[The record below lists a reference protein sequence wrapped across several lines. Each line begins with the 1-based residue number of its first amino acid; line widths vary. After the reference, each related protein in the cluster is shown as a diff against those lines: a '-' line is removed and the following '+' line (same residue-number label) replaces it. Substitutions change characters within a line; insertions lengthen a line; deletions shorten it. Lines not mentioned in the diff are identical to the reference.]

1 MVLGKPTG
9 QTKRL
14 PQPTCPQPP
23 SDFNLEFGSQ
33 SALLKLTIPRS
44 VSELPFKSNH
54 SKRCILQLRGQKNQS
69 CQRFVMKQY
78 LKVYGQHNV
87 QCKFTVYR
95 IYIPVAWVSSL
106 FVKGPYL
113 RYMILIIHG
122 NTPFCQK
129 YALWKIPNFTETLN
143 CSGNQRDDTETS
155 TNRSNE
161 HQILE
166 VIYVVMGHDGI
177 IYEFKNPTT
186 PTISLIHPTCC
197 HFCHADSS
205 DPGQ

>member
-1 MVLGKPTG
+1 MYIYILCKDIYIY
-9 QTKRL
+9 RYIHI
-14 PQPTCPQPP
+14 C
-23 SDFNLEFGSQ
+23 
-33 SALLKLTIPRS
+33 
-44 VSELPFKSNH
+44 KS
-54 SKRCILQLRGQKNQS
+54 
-69 CQRFVMKQY
+69 MYAY
-78 LKVYGQHNV
+78 LNIH
-87 QCKFTVYR
+87 
-95 IYIPVAWVSSL
+95 IPVAWVSSL

-143 CSGNQRDDTETS
+143 CSGNQRDDTKTS

-177 IYEFKNPTT
+177 IYEFENPTT